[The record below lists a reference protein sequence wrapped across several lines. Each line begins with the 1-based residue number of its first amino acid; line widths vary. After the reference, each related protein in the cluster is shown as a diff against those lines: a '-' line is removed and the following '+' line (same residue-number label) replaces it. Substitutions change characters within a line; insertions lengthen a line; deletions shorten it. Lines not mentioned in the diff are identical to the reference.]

1 MRMVSPFGASGFDGV
16 VESIGKAVDAVG
28 ILIVVV
34 GSVAALLPYVIGL
47 AAGRRS
53 EEAYRRVRRTLG
65 RAILLGLEFLVAGD
79 IIRTVAATPTF
90 AGVGVLAIIVLIR
103 TFLSM
108 TLELEVTGTW
118 PWRRASAD
126 ARQV

>member
-1 MRMVSPFGASGFDGV
+1 MSAFGISGFDGV
-16 VESIGKAVDAVG
+16 VEAIGKAVDAVG

-34 GSVAALLPYVIGL
+34 GSFAALLPYLVGL

-79 IIRTVAATPTF
+79 IIRTVAASPTF

-118 PWRRASAD
+118 PWRRDSARE
-126 ARQV
+126 RQV